1 MSETQTLTLEH
12 LIVFR
17 EIEKQD
23 EGFVLSSWKRSHRAD
38 FEFMSNSEYYAYA
51 NTFDAILNKCSCI
64 IVSEKKDPSMIYGY
78 IVFKKI
84 PGVAIIHYIYVKQ
97 AFREFGIATRLF
109 AFATANSEHVVATCE
124 RYSNQN
130 VNNKIKKYGVI
141 FKKELKGI

>member
-1 MSETQTLTLEH
+1 MKKTQKPNLEK

-17 EIEKQD
+17 EISPED
-23 EGFVLSSWKRSHRAD
+23 ESFVLSSWKRSHRAD
-38 FEFMSNSEYYAYA
+38 FEFMSNAEYYAYA
-51 NTFDAILNKCSCI
+51 KTFDAILAKSSC
-64 IVSEKKDPSMIYGY
+64 VVVAEKKDPTMLYGH

-84 PGVAIIHYIYVKQ
+84 PGVTIIHYIYVKQ
-97 AFREFGIATRLF
+97 AFRDFGLATRLF
-109 AFATANSEHVVATCE
+109 QLAAANSEHVVATCE